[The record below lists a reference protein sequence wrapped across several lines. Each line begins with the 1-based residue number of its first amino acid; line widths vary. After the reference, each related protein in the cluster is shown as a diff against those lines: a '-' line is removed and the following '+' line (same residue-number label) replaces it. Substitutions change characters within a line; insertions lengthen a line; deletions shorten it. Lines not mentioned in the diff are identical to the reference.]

1 MLLFVAKRKQ
11 NIKKQKKSDKIK
23 TLKIASP
30 QLDLFGNNTQND
42 PPITTTTKK
51 NYLYSNQLIEYFVFR
66 LSNNKN

>member
-30 QLDLFGNNTQND
+30 QLDLFGNKTQND
-42 PPITTTTKK
+42 PQLQQQQQKK
-51 NYLYSNQLIEYFVFR
+51 TISTQTN
-66 LSNNKN
+66 